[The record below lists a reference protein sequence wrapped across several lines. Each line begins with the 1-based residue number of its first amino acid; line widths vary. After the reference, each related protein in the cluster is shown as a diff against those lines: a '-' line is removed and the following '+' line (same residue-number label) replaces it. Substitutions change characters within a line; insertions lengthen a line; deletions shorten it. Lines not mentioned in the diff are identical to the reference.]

1 VAVVPAQAVVRAP
14 AVVQAQAVVVAQAV
28 VRAQAV
34 VPAQAVMVVRAVAPA
49 QVGQVL
55 EPVQAPE
62 AGRVP
67 EPVQGAVVR
76 RVLVQGLETGRAPEP
91 VQDAVVEL
99 VLELV
104 QAPEAGRVPEP
115 VQAPEPVRALRLERV
130 AVARLP
136 AVVVR
141 PGRAREPATEEMAR
155 RARVVEAP
163 VQRAARPPVTRPQVR
178 PGRALGRLR
187 DRQAPL
193 VRQAA
198 RTAATGGV
206 SAETVSRV
214 QDPPEHPPLASP
226 GHRPGSHGWLRLRPS

>member
-1 VAVVPAQAVVRAP
+1 VQGAVVERVLEPAQGLETGRAPEPVQEAVVELVP
-14 AVVQAQAVVVAQAV
+14 EPVQGAV
-28 VRAQAV
+28 
-34 VPAQAVMVVRAVAPA
+34 
-49 QVGQVL
+49 VGQVL

-67 EPVQGAVVR
+67 G
-76 RVLVQGLETGRAPEP
+76 
-91 VQDAVVEL
+91 
-99 VLELV
+99 
-104 QAPEAGRVPEP
+104 
-115 VQAPEPVRALRLERV
+115 PVRALRLERV

-141 PGRAREPATEEMAR
+141 PGRAREPATQEMAR

-214 QDPPEHPPLASP
+214 QDPPEHRPLASP
-226 GHRPGSHGWLRLRPS
+226 GHRPGSHG